1 MRVIHFSD
9 LLTAAELAKRL
20 SVKPETILRWHRS
33 GRIPGRRL
41 SHKVLRFCLA
51 DVVSALGACPGISI
65 QVTSM
70 DDQSVQV
77 ASIRPQC
84 LFAPIPA
91 A

>member
-51 DVVSALGACPGISI
+51 DVVSALEGRQ
-65 QVTSM
+65 QVHVDSQEAAGREV
-70 DDQSVQV
+70 DH
-77 ASIRPQC
+77 AS
-84 LFAPIPA
+84 
-91 A
+91 